1 MSGASAPANTVGAQ
15 VRRWFRMPGRTLAPD
30 SAAWRTPGGLPR
42 GRQGPLRA
50 DLAKDRNDW
59 LAELFLRKYA
69 GYRFI
74 KYRPGE
80 AAGSAPLA
88 LTLHKNPAKT
98 AGRYMQN
105 LHDRYRSGGT

>member
-1 MSGASAPANTVGAQ
+1 MSGASAPANTVGGKFGGSRCQA
-15 VRRWFRMPGRTLAPD
+15 VPSPPTRRLGA
-30 SAAWRTPGGLPR
+30 SGGLPR

-59 LAELFLRKYA
+59 LAEVFLRKYA

-74 KYRPGE
+74 KYWPGE

-88 LTLHKNPAKT
+88 LTLHKNPAET

-105 LHDRYRSGGT
+105 LHDRYRSGGHVR